1 MALPMTVAPHIA
13 GQRVHYT
20 TSYCYL
26 YEPLKVRIEEA
37 TGLVPTK
44 WYIHLEVRETADYS
58 NIIETI
64 TNYGEFDVSNGEPLN
79 VDLMKMARQY
89 HDANVYK
96 FADMDDVAGANGWKA
111 IVSEYT
117 YNFIFISDV
126 TPMIDDTGTS
136 WDDFAHVMVSKL
148 PIIGGRP
155 FDEFVPLVE
164 DTQDLTEG
172 EIQGINF
179 ANIWSGWP
187 HILQALADPTDN
199 DARPTVLKV
208 LGGIGTIDDA
218 YSQGRQPCGGYLI
231 WKSKYGGWMQWG
243 FDIGT
248 ESTSRA
254 YQGNLQVGQFES
266 TSGFNGDP
274 YVQANYTGVQSS
286 KTRTMKALNLTQNEL
301 RAVSG
306 INDSPAVYYVKSETG
321 EMELVRLTS
330 ASAPLIST
338 ANGGVFSVSIKSISQ
353 LKQQTR

>member
-1 MALPMTVAPHIA
+1 MALQLNAAPQIS
-13 GQRVHYT
+13 GQT
-20 TSYCYL
+20 ANNFTSYCYL
-26 YEPLKVRIEEA
+26 YEPLKVTITEG

-44 WYIHLEVRETADYS
+44 YSIELEIRDTADYS
-58 NIIETI
+58 DIIESI
-64 TNYGEFDVSNGEPLN
+64 PDYAVFDVNAGEGLT
-79 VDLMKMARQY
+79 VDLMKIARQY
-89 HDANVYK
+89 HDANIYK
-96 FADMDDVAGANGWKA
+96 FANVNDIAGADGWKSV
-111 IVSEYT
+111 VSEYT
-117 YNFIFISDV
+117 YNFRITSDASATV
-126 TPMIDDTGTS
+126 
-136 WDDFAHVMVSKL
+136 FVVSKL

-155 FDEFVPLVE
+155 FDEFVATVPE
-164 DTQDLTEG
+164 AQDLTEA

-179 ANIWSGWP
+179 SNIWTGWP
-187 HILQALADPTDN
+187 FILQSLADPTDN
-199 DARPTVLKV
+199 DARPTMIKV
-208 LGGIGTIDDA
+208 LGGIGT
-218 YSQGRQPCGGYLI
+218 SQKYTGKQPCGGYLV

-266 TSGFNGDP
+266 TSLNNGDP

-286 KTRTMKALNLTQNEL
+286 KTRTMKALNLTQDEL

-306 INDSPAVYYVKSETG
+306 ISDSPAVYYVKSKTG

-338 ANGGVFSVSIKSISQ
+338 ANGGTFSVSIKSISQ